1 MYILIR
7 FTWNYHLN
15 GIKSE
20 GGFYFSV
27 LALGFGI
34 LLAKVENN
42 FFKNRDVVVKF
53 CYILLYYD
61 WLEILLK
68 LSIEYIIYNN
78 NRIW

>member
-1 MYILIR
+1 MNVYINTIYLKLS
-7 FTWNYHLN
+7 FKWY
-15 GIKSE
+15 IKSE

-34 LLAKVENN
+34 LLAEVENN

-61 WLEILLK
+61 
-68 LSIEYIIYNN
+68 
-78 NRIW
+78 

>member
-15 GIKSE
+15 GVTNE
-20 GGFYFSV
+20 GSFHFSV

-34 LLAKVENN
+34 LLAEVENN